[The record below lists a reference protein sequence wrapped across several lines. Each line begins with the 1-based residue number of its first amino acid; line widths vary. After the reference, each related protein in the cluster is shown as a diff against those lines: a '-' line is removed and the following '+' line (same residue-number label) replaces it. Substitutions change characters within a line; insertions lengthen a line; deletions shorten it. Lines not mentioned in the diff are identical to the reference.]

1 MTRKFSLFLI
11 SIFVFFSLLT
21 PLCAATQ
28 TEWTVAAQKFT
39 FTRNQT
45 GSVADGIAYMFP
57 SRILEKLSSNLY
69 RTVELEESAQRELY
83 KIRQERNSLFLQLS
97 SAVKKRDSL
106 VLTNTGKKDLE
117 LKLAKEEEKIAEI
130 KGKLAQNLERQNE
143 LNLLIEQSTNDSA
156 NSART
161 DKTAGVTKTFFK
173 SLFFSSDQ
181 DYTQEKIALYKKD
194 ISAVFIQNDDATD
207 FEKQVVDAKINCLI
221 TGQITAFDEYMSV
234 TVSAAVYPGAKQIA
248 VITETGSVDDADII
262 ASVIAAQL
270 APKITNSMPC
280 KLVINQPVNLYIDD
294 VLYKDITTELTIDS
308 GVHFI
313 QFTKEGYKNAG
324 TNYYFE
330 GNKKYEINVELEKIE
345 EKTIFVAPKNLLQ
358 GDFVANGKST
368 QKLTDNASKITVNGN
383 AVLSQFITEDK
394 TSSFVYIPQNKITDG
409 ALYTVKLN
417 PVDHNDYIEKRRRTM
432 YLSYS
437 ILVTSLM
444 PTIITKGVV
453 QSYRTMLGDTT
464 KKLAIEDLDTKID
477 TANKWVLASRIFT
490 GVSIAA
496 GAWFVFELYRYFNAA
511 NSVLPVNTK
520 INFDYEPAEPLKIEQ
535 TAEQSEPTAETEP
548 AADSDQTAQTEQS
561 TEETQGV

>member
-1 MTRKFSLFLI
+1 MTRKYSLFLL
-11 SIFVFFSLLT
+11 SAFVFFSCLT
-21 PLCAATQ
+21 PLAAATQ

-69 RTVELEESAQRELY
+69 RTVELEENAQRELY

-117 LKLAKEEEKIAEI
+117 LKLSKEDEKIQEI
-130 KGKLAQNLERQNE
+130 KDKLAQNLERQNE
-143 LNLLIEQSTNDSA
+143 LISIIEQSTDTTALN
-156 NSART
+156 NSARSE
-161 DKTAGVTKTFFK
+161 KTTGVTKTFFK
-173 SLFFSSDQ
+173 SLFYSDDK
-181 DYTQEKIALYKKD
+181 DYTQEKISLYKND
-194 ISAVFIQNDDATD
+194 ISSVFIQNDDATD
-207 FEKQVVDAKINCLI
+207 FEKQVVDAKINCLL

-234 TVSAAVYPGAKQIA
+234 TVTATVYPGAKQIA
-248 VITETGSVDDADII
+248 VITETGAVDDADII

-280 KLVINQPVNLYIDD
+280 TLVINQMVNLYIDD
-294 VLYKDITTELTIDS
+294 VLYKDIATELTIDS

-324 TNYYFE
+324 TSYYFE

-345 EKTIFVAPKNLLQ
+345 EKTIYIVPKNLFE
-358 GDFVANGKST
+358 GDFVANGKSS
-368 QKLTDNASKITVNGN
+368 QKLADNASKITVNGN
-383 AVLSQFITEDK
+383 AILSEFITQDK

-417 PVDHNDYIEKRRRTM
+417 PVNHNDFIEKRRRTM

-437 ILVTSLM
+437 VLVTSLI

-453 QSYRTMLGDTT
+453 QSYRTMLGDST
-464 KKLAIEDLDTKID
+464 KKLAIQDLDNKIT
-477 TANKWVLASRIFT
+477 TANSWVLASRIFT

-511 NSVLPVNTK
+511 NSVLPVNPK
-520 INFDYEPAEPLKIEQ
+520 ISFDYEPAEPLQITQ
-535 TAEQSEPTAETEP
+535 TEP
-548 AADSDQTAQTEQS
+548 DTLSESAKEPAQDAEAKPEDEPVNEATN
-561 TEETQGV
+561 